1 MSSTT
6 VVSIDQTVG
15 FKNQV
20 HCTEYLVN
28 GELKTWKGN
37 TSEVYSTIYTENEQ
51 GEPGPTLLGSIPD
64 METEVA
70 LDALNAGE

>member
-28 GELKTWKGN
+28 GELKTWSLADNKQAPQKQSAQHGK
-37 TSEVYSTIYTENEQ
+37 
-51 GEPGPTLLGSIPD
+51 
-64 METEVA
+64 
-70 LDALNAGE
+70 